1 MKHPAIIAA
10 ALTAIALHSCFTGI
24 ESTPRITAGE
34 VRRQSAAKPTPEML
48 FLADILPEP
57 PAEWHTPRIMLS
69 ARSTGARSMV
79 NGISRRGRAAMFSG
93 DASRRISAHIRRSVA
108 THSTLPRAARHDTRR
123 MQARPRNAD
132 TNRADTHHG
141 RDGGAMELR
150 RRNIS
155 YF

>member
-57 PAEWHTPRIMLS
+57 PAEWHTGKRFYVSDNRIAKLFS
-69 ARSTGARSMV
+69 YTDGRSDSLAGTDLIYAGRSGAPSLTGE
-79 NGISRRGRAAMFSG
+79 G
-93 DASRRISAHIRRSVA
+93 A
-108 THSTLPRAARHDTRR
+108 TEIDLVTV
-123 MQARPRNAD
+123 
-132 TNRADTHHG
+132 
-141 RDGGAMELR
+141 
-150 RRNIS
+150 
-155 YF
+155 